1 MQFSIIL
8 LLPSTALAPTICSLH
23 RCHSLDYN
31 QVFKFRKL
39 LPCPCTAPCSELPG
53 SGWAAWAAVA
63 CTPPERK
70 SQKKRGDDE
79 ALPQRDR
86 YVMERLMRTTLR
98 EESRGGEKRGGETE
112 SHSAEEGKRGYERQ
126 RESKSFSQ
134 LHRDR
139 LSDLNCVLCTSQG
152 LQAETLGAPVSQLE
166 ATAGFLGKWAEDVM
180 SSGTEHFHGNRTS
193 Q

>member
-1 MQFSIIL
+1 MQFSIIP
-8 LLPSTALAPTICSLH
+8 LLPSTALAPTTCSLH

-98 EESRGGEKRGGETE
+98 EESGGGGEEEERLSHTRRRRERGGRSVREKAKVFHSCTETDCLIWIVCYV
-112 SHSAEEGKRGYERQ
+112 R
-126 RESKSFSQ
+126 
-134 LHRDR
+134 HRDYRRKLSGR
-139 LSDLNCVLCTSQG
+139 L
-152 LQAETLGAPVSQLE
+152 
-166 ATAGFLGKWAEDVM
+166 WANWKQRLDFWE
-180 SSGTEHFHGNRTS
+180 SG
-193 Q
+193 QKM